1 MPGDVALLSRVR
13 RHQPDKEVVV
23 NGIGSTRAG
32 NSSGGVLVREKQTEP
47 PSERPAE
54 RRPRPARRRGRRALN
69 TVLTAIL
76 AVALAYL
83 VLFPIIRLVLLAL
96 QGGGANIARAVG
108 TPAIGQTLL
117 TTIVLAV
124 VSVVMAAVLGTILA
138 WLATRLPPR
147 HRWAAVLPLLPI
159 VLPPIASISAF
170 AFLLAPR
177 SGLVNDLLRNLPL
190 FSGYTNKTGGPINV
204 YSFGWIIAITGL
216 YLTSFMFVFIRAG
229 LARVGPQVVE
239 AARSNGATPGRAF
252 FRIVIPLLRPSLTY
266 GGAICL
272 LLGLSQFTA
281 PLILGGNE
289 NIRVL
294 TTDVYYYVGLHEY
307 GLAAALSMPLL
318 LMGTALVLAQRGLL
332 TNSRRFASD
341 VGKGVQGTG
350 RASRWALPG
359 LLLYGLLMVV
369 VPIATLVVVSLSPFW
384 SGHVDFSTFT
394 LRNFSAT
401 LDLPAARTSV
411 QTSLLASVA
420 GVLVAIPVGYLA
432 AEVIYRR
439 RGGRVISSV
448 VDFIVGLPLGI
459 PAVVFGLGFLY
470 FYSQPGFELYGTPW
484 IIILLYVTLMLP
496 YAVRLQ
502 LTARLSLG
510 DSYEA
515 AARSSGAGVLRTHL
529 RVVVPMMRSSIAGAA
544 ALMFVLLSHEFSA
557 SVFVRSV
564 RTQVMGTQ
572 LYAFWSTGTAPKV
585 AVMGIVMCVVT
596 AVGVSLAS
604 WAGSGTLEKL

>member
-1 MPGDVALLSRVR
+1 MY
-13 RHQPDKEVVV
+13 E
-23 NGIGSTRAG
+23 IGSR
-32 NSSGGVLVREKQTEP
+32 SVGGTGHDTVDVLAEGDRRIAPEP
-47 PSERPAE
+47 LPTPPAS
-54 RRPRPARRRGRRALN
+54 RPRRGGSAPSLT
-69 TVLTAIL
+69 TVLSI
-76 AVALAYL
+76 ALAAVLGYL
-83 VLFPIIRLVLLAL
+83 VLFPILRLVGLAL
-96 QGGGANIARAVG
+96 TDGGANLTRALDTPSVG
-108 TPAIGQTLL
+108 RTLA
-117 TTIVLAV
+117 TTLVLAG
-124 VSVVMAAVLGTILA
+124 VSVAMAAVLGTVLA

-159 VLPPIASISAF
+159 VVPPIASISAF

-177 SGLVNDLLRNLPL
+177 SGLVNDLLRRLP
-190 FSGYTNKTGGPINV
+190 FFAGYTNQTGGPINV
-204 YSFGWIIAITGL
+204 YSFGWIVAITGL

-229 LARVGPQVVE
+229 LARVGPDVVE
-239 AARSNGATPGRAF
+239 AARTSGATPVRTF
-252 FRIVIPLLRPSLTY
+252 LTVIIPLLRPSLIY

-289 NIRVL
+289 DIRVL

-307 GLAAALSMPLL
+307 GLASALSMPLL
-318 LMGTALVLAQRGLL
+318 VLGTGLVLAQRGLL
-332 TNSRRFASD
+332 ANSRRFATD
-341 VGKGVQGTG
+341 VGKGVQGSG

-359 LLLYGLLMVV
+359 LLLYGLLMVA

-384 SGHVDFSTFT
+384 TGKVDVSTFT
-394 LRNFSAT
+394 LANFTTT
-401 LDLPAARTSV
+401 LAMPSARTAV
-411 QTSLLASVA
+411 TTSLLGSVV
-420 GVLVAIPVGYLA
+420 GVLLAVPIGYLA

-439 RGGRVISSV
+439 RGGRIVAGV

-470 FYSQPGFELYGTPW
+470 FYSQPGFQLYGTVW

-515 AARSSGAGVLRTHL
+515 AARSAGAGVMRTHL
-529 RVVVPMMRSSIAGAA
+529 SVVVPMMRSSIAGAA

-564 RTQVMGTQ
+564 RNQVMGTQ
-572 LYAFWSTGTAPKV
+572 LYDFWSTGTAPKV
-585 AVMGIVMCVVT
+585 AVMGIVMCVIT
-596 AVGVSLAS
+596 AVGVTLAS
-604 WAGSGTLEKL
+604 RAGSGTLEKL

>member
-1 MPGDVALLSRVR
+1 M
-13 RHQPDKEVVV
+13 
-23 NGIGSTRAG
+23 NGIGSTSTDDTRYDSSDPSAG
-32 NSSGGVLVREKQTEP
+32 RRESLREP
-47 PSERPAE
+47 EPGP
-54 RRPRPARRRGRRALN
+54 RRPGRRRASRRWPK
-69 TVLTAIL
+69 VLTAIL
-76 AVALAYL
+76 ACALAYL
-83 VLFPIIRLVLLAL
+83 VLFPIVRLVVLAL
-96 QGGGANIARAVG
+96 EDGGTNLARAVG
-108 TPAIGQTLL
+108 TPAIGRTLL

-124 VSVVMAAVLGTILA
+124 ISVVMAAVLGTVLA
-138 WLATRLPPR
+138 WLATRLPAR

-177 SGLVNDLLRNLPL
+177 SGLVNDLLRGLPI
-190 FSGYTNKTGGPINV
+190 FSGYTTATGGPINV
-204 YSFGWIIAITGL
+204 YSFGWIVAITGL

-229 LARVGPQVVE
+229 LARVGPAVVE
-239 AARSNGATPGRAF
+239 AARSSGASPTRTFLRVVVPM
-252 FRIVIPLLRPSLTY
+252 LRPSLTY

-289 NIRVL
+289 NVRVL

-307 GLAAALSMPLL
+307 GLASALSMPLL
-318 LMGTALVLAQRGLL
+318 ILGTALVLAQRGLL
-332 TNSRRFASD
+332 ANSRRFASD
-341 VGKGVQGTG
+341 VGKGVQGSG

-359 LLLYGLLMVV
+359 LAVYGLLMVV
-369 VPIATLVVVSLSPFW
+369 VPVLTLVVVSLSPFW
-384 SGHVDFSTFT
+384 TGHLNVGAFT
-394 LRNFSAT
+394 LRNFTDTLAT
-401 LDLPAARTSV
+401 PAARTAI
-411 QTSLLASVA
+411 QTSLLASVT
-420 GVLVAIPVGYLA
+420 GVLLALPVGYLA

-439 RGGRVISSV
+439 RGGRVVSAV

-470 FYSQPGFELYGTPW
+470 FYSQPGFQLYGTPW

-496 YAVRLQ
+496 YSVRLQ

-572 LYAFWSTGTAPKV
+572 LYDYWSTGTAPKV

-596 AVGVSLAS
+596 AVGVSLAAR
-604 WAGSGTLEKL
+604 AGSGTLEKL